1 MRELVRTFATQ
12 IMSMELV
19 GKVKLIRDEQTFAS
33 GFTKREFV
41 ITTEEK
47 YPQDISFELLKENGS
62 LITSYRPGDRIKV
75 FFDIRGREYQ
85 GKYYNSL
92 VSWKIEGQGGDNS
105 QPPGPPVPPPMPPSA
120 AEMEDDLPF

>member
-1 MRELVRTFATQ
+1 
-12 IMSMELV
+12 MELV
-19 GKVKLIRDEQTFAS
+19 GKVKLVRDEQTFAS

-62 LITSYRPGDRIKV
+62 LITSYSPGDRIKV

-92 VSWKIEGQGGDNS
+92 VSWKIEGQGGDNM
-105 QPPGPPVPPPMPPSA
+105 QQPGPPMPPPMPPTA
-120 AEMEDDLPF
+120 ADMEDDLPF